1 MSSNAPK
8 YLHMFNYF
16 LIALLMSYLS
26 LKGTFRNIFDCRS
39 FSIWNSDD
47 SYSNTEKYLIKG
59 YEIVSINHIGRLYS
73 VCTPA
78 SDTLK

>member
-26 LKGTFRNIFDCRS
+26 LKGTFGTIFNCRS
-39 FSIWNSDD
+39 FSTENADD
-47 SYSNTEKYLIKG
+47 LFSNTEKYLKKG
-59 YEIVSINHIGRLYS
+59 YEIVSINYTVLVAFIL
-73 VCTPA
+73 C
-78 SDTLK
+78 